1 MMLTTEA
8 DLIGVARALIDDRN
22 ALSPLEARLLAR
34 ARGKADPRAIAVVRG
49 EILAGGDPLGDA
61 FCRMRS
67 PATRRATGA
76 TYTPRAIVSA
86 MVRWAAAEHVQ
97 PTRVVDPGAG
107 SGRFLIASAE
117 RFPLSWLVAVE
128 VDPLAALLL
137 RGNAAVLGL
146 SDRLEV
152 RIEDFRKTKLCPIDG
167 TTLFVGNPPYVRHHG
182 IGENGKHGSPGWL
195 MSAV

>member
-97 PTRVVDPGAG
+97 PTRVVDPGPDQD
-107 SGRFLIASAE
+107 AS
-117 RFPLSWLVAVE
+117 S
-128 VDPLAALLL
+128 
-137 RGNAAVLGL
+137 
-146 SDRLEV
+146 
-152 RIEDFRKTKLCPIDG
+152 
-167 TTLFVGNPPYVRHHG
+167 
-182 IGENGKHGSPGWL
+182 
-195 MSAV
+195 